1 MSRETLQ
8 REIDLQFDELEKL
21 LDRANRDRDKIN
33 ETSQYLR
40 SLLKLLQNN

>member
-21 LDRANRDRDKIN
+21 LDRASRDWVKIN
-33 ETSQYLR
+33 ETSEYLR